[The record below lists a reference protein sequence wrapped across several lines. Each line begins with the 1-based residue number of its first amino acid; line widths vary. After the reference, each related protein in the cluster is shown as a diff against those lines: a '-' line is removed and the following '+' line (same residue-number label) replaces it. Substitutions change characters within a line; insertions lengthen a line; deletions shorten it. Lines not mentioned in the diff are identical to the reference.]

1 MQNARSPMQFGLYL
15 QAQNTEIVLLVVKND
30 AFNQAGE
37 AVEFGGGIRHG
48 RVWSG
53 GLLNRCVLD

>member
-37 AVEFGGGIRHG
+37 TVDFGGGVRHG
-48 RVWSG
+48 RAWSG
-53 GLLNRCVLD
+53 GLLKRSVLD